1 MKVSYVIIDWLILN
15 KMKPKAS
22 PSPDSLNQEAER
34 KTSLPR
40 QSKCKAGNF
49 SEKRPTKRTIR
60 DWSKKRAAL
69 TEPPWKPFA

>member
-22 PSPDSLNQEAER
+22 PSPDSLNQESGEEN
-34 KTSLPR
+34 KF
-40 QSKCKAGNF
+40 KAGNF
-49 SEKRPTKRTIR
+49 IEKRPTKHTIR

-69 TEPPWKPFA
+69 TEPP